1 MCGPLCQ
8 IYVATCAPARDPSA
22 GYIAWGHS
30 TLVGPV
36 CPSSSLFLHK
46 FVTEINLKKQAKQLD
61 KTSSVPVFQTVIC
74 SPLLVVLQATNSSA
88 CFELIILFIFKLM
101 VQLHFCFLEISP
113 QYNMWFFLSLICI
126 HSYWTLAF
134 ILSWEAVWADCSNYW
149 AWTDNS
155 DRRDWLFSNWKN
167 KVSTSF
173 SFHPITHVSVYC
185 CLYLHECSR
194 KPLYGVYTMM
204 SMIIVWHN
212 AFHKN
217 AWKWVAIAFGK

>member
-61 KTSSVPVFQTVIC
+61 KTSSVPVFQTIIC

-88 CFELIILFIFKLM
+88 YFELI
-101 VQLHFCFLEISP
+101 
-113 QYNMWFFLSLICI
+113 
-126 HSYWTLAF
+126 
-134 ILSWEAVWADCSNYW
+134 
-149 AWTDNS
+149 
-155 DRRDWLFSNWKN
+155 
-167 KVSTSF
+167 
-173 SFHPITHVSVYC
+173 
-185 CLYLHECSR
+185 
-194 KPLYGVYTMM
+194 
-204 SMIIVWHN
+204 
-212 AFHKN
+212 
-217 AWKWVAIAFGK
+217 